1 MQSKIEEFVL
11 FISFRFVPVIGLTP
25 SGKGFNGSFSW
36 NGCDAPSNSSNLPIG
51 VFSLKVFVFLS
62 RAAAFDFPQE
72 SSLCTFEVDKNRN
85 EEGAALKLEL
95 ELFENWTN

>member
-1 MQSKIEEFVL
+1 MLMYSWCVL
-11 FISFRFVPVIGLTP
+11 FQSFRFVPVIGLMP

-62 RAAAFDFPQE
+62 RAAAFDLPQE
-72 SSLCTFEVDKNRN
+72 SSLRTTEVDRN
-85 EEGAALKLEL
+85 LTEEGAALKLLL
-95 ELFENWTN
+95 EFFENWTN